1 MSVEVRSWILFSSR
15 LFRSN
20 KVLLCKTK
28 ERKHVSAFQVSTL
41 EGDLLIFFVVDAI
54 CGKISI
60 RFGIKGSAEQIQ
72 DDEVS
77 L

>member
-41 EGDLLIFFVVDAI
+41 EGDLLSFLLLMQF
-54 CGKISI
+54 
-60 RFGIKGSAEQIQ
+60 AEK
-72 DDEVS
+72 
-77 L
+77 